1 MTESFAQRLA
11 RLRREGPQ
19 AAAPSESA
27 ESKPRAEALKSSGPK
42 AESLAKPPVRLGL
55 GERERE
61 LLGRRLEPVATGH
74 ERTLGAPE
82 RLVPFAPDVSIRTD
96 RRDVGETHGAGRFEQ
111 ALGVSSASLA
121 RLGLDPALEHL
132 DLARAVYLDIETTGL
147 SGGAGTY
154 PFLVALGGFEGG
166 SFCVSQLF
174 LESPAG
180 EPEML
185 REVARR
191 IAASSGLVSF
201 FGKSFDR
208 HRLEDKMRQ
217 HGVAPPFARLPH
229 LDLYHPCRRLYGRSF
244 GNGRLQTLERYLL
257 GFEREND
264 LSGAFA
270 PAAWFDF
277 LAGRPHLLEAVF
289 HHNLLDVFSLALLA
303 AHVGDAE
310 REHNQDGQP
319 LPGPPLRR
327 AMGLASIAARRRD
340 RGTQAVWLERALE
353 RCEGEADEP
362 TRRMLA
368 LELAS
373 VRRQLGEVELAL
385 EAWRN
390 LARGHDRIAALARL
404 EEGKLLTRRAVT
416 RPEGLDALR
425 EARGRVLHVLS
436 EPERSRV
443 LSDLD
448 GRLMRWANPS

>member
-11 RLRREGPQ
+11 RLRREVPRSV
-19 AAAPSESA
+19 ASSEPEASIEAPGESIP
-27 ESKPRAEALKSSGPK
+27 E
-42 AESLAKPPVRLGL
+42 AESLAKPPARLGL
-55 GERERE
+55 GELDRE

-82 RLVPFAPDVSIRTD
+82 RLVPFATDVSIRTD
-96 RRDVGETHGAGRFEQ
+96 RRDIRETHGAGRFEQ
-111 ALGVSSASLA
+111 ALGVDSASLA

-147 SGGAGTY
+147 SGGAGSY
-154 PFLVALGGFEGG
+154 PFLVALGGFEGD

-217 HGVAPPFARLPH
+217 HGVAPPFAQLPH

-244 GNGRLQTLERYLL
+244 GNGRLQTLERHLL

-270 PAAWFDF
+270 PAAWFDL
-277 LAGRPHLLEAVF
+277 LAGRAHLLEAVF
-289 HHNLLDVFSLALLA
+289 HHNLLDVYSLALLA

-310 REHNQDGQP
+310 REQDQDGQP

-327 AMGLASIAARRRD
+327 AMGLATIAARRRD
-340 RGTQAVWLERALE
+340 RATQAVWLERAVS
-353 RCEGEADEP
+353 RCEGDADEP
-362 TRRMLA
+362 THRMLA
-368 LELAS
+368 LELAG
-373 VRRQLGEVELAL
+373 VRRQLGEVEVAL
-385 EAWRN
+385 ETWRK

-404 EEGKLLTRRAVT
+404 EEGKLLTRRAAT
-416 RPEGLDALR
+416 RPNGLDALR

-448 GRLMRWANPS
+448 SRLMRWANSS